1 MSQLCSGTITY
12 ILQIELTVVYAKE
25 NSSLYL
31 RLFVMIETKSP
42 QHLSSPR
49 RIAPFA
55 MEFASRNLCS
65 KVDMLSE
72 SAAVLQAGSNVG
84 LYQRL
89 QLEVLIMIKKS

>member
-42 QHLSSPR
+42 RHLSSPR

-55 MEFASRNLCS
+55 MEFARNLCS

-72 SAAVLQAGSNVG
+72 SAAVLQAGFNVG